1 MCPHPLTEPADRRGK
16 AQALRQAQVRPSQV
30 IRTHC
35 SLHSSHMHEI
45 TGHAGPRCHS
55 QAGILN
61 ECAILRC
68 CRYTPYEQDPYLQ
81 LMHAPAADPVPARV
95 RPVPAVPAP
104 GKAGQPELSPVP
116 EVIDTGFASID
127 SKQKAS
133 QLFKQ
138 PARASGGAEEG
149 ALSALAPSAQATS
162 AEAPLVEGPRRKKK
176 EEGSAGPCKKPSG
189 GPVQG
194 TQQPAASRAL
204 AAPAVAPP
212 QPPVMQHAKEA
223 AVTSPQQQES
233 LLGST
238 LGRAAESEQGPSLPM
253 PRASPQSKV
262 TSQEALV
269 PALEPHGSAGAL
281 GTSTALQGDLG
292 GVLAAVD
299 VSAPSQPSL
308 KSPEAATPPPYL
320 PPFGSVIAPAP
331 EDEFWRPAAEIDG
344 TANAADSAFNEHLQD
359 SNACLDFPA
368 PAGEAADTDLWASVG
383 QIQQPGPVAAP
394 QPSAFEQ
401 QQRPQQ
407 DVVNQPMPPD
417 AATGSLQAPSTAE
430 VSYSAPPPQ
439 PALAQS
445 QAAEAGLREEG
456 KGFPQDALGGQSA
469 FPEAS
474 DPLSTTADMGF
485 AAPDPFASSFPS
497 GQDEDTSFFD
507 ELGAPG
513 VHLGCSCHFP
523 SNTKI
528 VLTLK
533 EMMQQ
538 HSHSLLSTRR
548 QFYVSRWRRK
558 SNLLCCRP

>member
-1 MCPHPLTEPADRRGK
+1 MNK
-16 AQALRQAQVRPSQV
+16 
-30 IRTHC
+30 
-35 SLHSSHMHEI
+35 
-45 TGHAGPRCHS
+45 
-55 QAGILN
+55 
-61 ECAILRC
+61 CAKLRC

-81 LMHAPAADPVPARV
+81 LMHAPTAEPVPAHPRA
-95 RPVPAVPAP
+95 VPAVPAP

-116 EVIDTGFASID
+116 EVIETGFASID

-138 PARASGGAEEG
+138 PARANGGAEGG
-149 ALSALAPSAQATS
+149 AVSAQATS
-162 AEAPLVEGPRRKKK
+162 AEAPIVEAPKRKKK
-176 EEGSAGPCKKPSG
+176 EEGSAGPCRKPSG
-189 GPVQG
+189 GLVQG
-194 TQQPAASRAL
+194 AQRPVVSSAL

-212 QPPVMQHAKEA
+212 QPPVMQHANEA

-238 LGRAAESEQGPSLPM
+238 LGPAAESEQDPSLPM
-253 PRASPQSKV
+253 PGASPQSKV

-269 PALEPHGSAGAL
+269 PASEPNGSQGAS

-292 GVLAAVD
+292 GVPAAVD
-299 VSAPSQPSL
+299 ESAPSQPSL
-308 KSPEAATPPPYL
+308 KSPEAANLPPYL

-331 EDEFWRPAAEIDG
+331 EDEFWRPAVENYG
-344 TANAADSAFNEHLQD
+344 TANAADSASDGHLQD
-359 SNACLDFPA
+359 SNAGLEFSA
-368 PAGEAADTDLWASVG
+368 PAGEAADTDFWASVG

-407 DVVNQPMPPD
+407 DVVDQPMPPD
-417 AATGSLQAPSTAE
+417 AATASLLAPSTAE
-430 VSYSAPPPQ
+430 VSHSTPPPQ
-439 PALAQS
+439 RALAQS

-456 KGFPQDALGGQSA
+456 RGIPQDALGGQSA

-474 DPLSTTADMGF
+474 DPFSTTDMGF

-513 VHLGCSCHFP
+513 VHLGCSCYFP
-523 SNTKI
+523 ANTKL
-528 VLTLK
+528 VLTLT

-538 HSHSLLSTRR
+538 HCHSLLSSRR
-548 QFYVSRWRRK
+548 QFCVSRWR
-558 SNLLCCRP
+558 